1 LVPLDCKIGKM
12 GEKDIQKLQELAA
25 GKLKKGITK
34 KDALRSFM
42 DAGIL
47 NKKGN
52 FTKPY
57 QSLAKVVKQS

>member
-1 LVPLDCKIGKM
+1 M